1 MNQGATTFAFTATGG
16 NTLADRIVLQ
26 KLGFAFAPAQKIM
39 PLKRESRDSNQRGFE
54 RQLTEEEEKRKE
66 DTVDLDA
73 TVHNSVKEDD
83 RVDDGPLVDSGKI
96 NSANEKK
103 KADVE
108 SALGTVVDI
117 HV

>member
-1 MNQGATTFAFTATGG
+1 M
-16 NTLADRIVLQ
+16 ADKIVLQ

-39 PLKRESRDSNQRGFE
+39 PLKRENRDSNQRGFE
-54 RQLTEEEEKRKE
+54 RQLTEEEDKRKE

-73 TVHNSVKEDD
+73 GVHNSVREDD
-83 RVDDGPLVDSGKI
+83 RVEDDSLVDGGKI
-96 NSANEKK
+96 RSANEKK
-103 KADVE
+103 TADVE

>member
-1 MNQGATTFAFTATGG
+1 M
-16 NTLADRIVLQ
+16 ADKIVLQ

-39 PLKRESRDSNQRGFE
+39 PLKRENRDSNQRGFE
-54 RQLTEEEEKRKE
+54 RQLTEEEDKRKE

-73 TVHNSVKEDD
+73 TAHNRIREDD
-83 RVDDGPLVDSGKI
+83 RVEDDSLVDGGKI
-96 NSANEKK
+96 RSANEKK
-103 KADVE
+103 TADVE